1 MKKFTTILLLMFA
14 VTVFT
19 SCADSQTFQKSD
31 GTEFTVEPYG
41 WMNNNQVEGVTY
53 QVCKGNIVLDVIF
66 SETLIAPILLTGLQL
81 WEPVSYQ
88 EPLITDVTDSITQD
102 TNTILQQ
109 NAAIIVN

>member
-1 MKKFTTILLLMFA
+1 MKKFITFLLLLFA

-41 WMNNNQVEGVTY
+41 WMNNHPVEGVTY
-53 QVCKGNIVLDVIF
+53 QVCKGNIVLYVIF

-81 WEPVSYQ
+81 WEPVAYQ
-88 EPLITDVTDSITQD
+88 EPLIPEVIDTVRQD